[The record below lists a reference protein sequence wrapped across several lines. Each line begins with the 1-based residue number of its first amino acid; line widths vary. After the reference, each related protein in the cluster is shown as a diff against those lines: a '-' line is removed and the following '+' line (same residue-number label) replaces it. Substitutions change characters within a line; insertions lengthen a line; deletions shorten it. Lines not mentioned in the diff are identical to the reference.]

1 MDGVIQESLLILAG
15 HGHEDN
21 LVAEEEQ
28 HNSPLR
34 LINTIATNYKLIKQ
48 HTQQTSN
55 NNINA
60 LNSTINNQLLK
71 HYQQT
76 LIDLELKLLTHHPSL
91 VPANQHNQP
100 APPLSTITAQL
111 NQYQP
116 ILLKLN
122 QLINQLPPTTTTTQ
136 LIQLIHNHQSSTGS
150 PPLALILNNL
160 QLAIEQLWINQFRS
174 FIIHQS
180 KQELFHLNN
189 NQFSFNKINLPI
201 LPSLEPRHE
210 LLHTINQICHAISI
224 LNNLNST
231 RLPKELQQQLTNALQ
246 SIHSIS
252 NPHFRIALKN
262 IQEILSNYLFSNY
275 LTREILS
282 TTLKTITDIFFLRNT
297 TFRETLVEGLVRLKA
312 NQTTTSERGGGRG
325 RRRMNGRELDVLLL
339 KAGISTELG
348 EDPGGRPIDI
358 QGFSFQLLQESS
370 SENQDQDEEKIQ
382 NKNADPSFSR
392 SILSSSQPVSLTYSP
407 KPGLSLFLTKPICQ
421 TYADIH
427 RCLFAFLIG
436 QQTYKEAWREL
447 SQKERLRSRLDGR
460 LLTTTT
466 TTTLKATG
474 GDPETVRALLRV
486 GFEGLRRIGWFLD
499 TMLDYFFAQVIEPS
513 IESFSAAIEA
523 HYQSLSSS
531 SAHHPSTADSGLKN
545 NNRSSTSADFFAI
558 HAHFLARIQTGLL
571 ALEPQNHN
579 NNKDRG
585 GGRWMMVDLLDCC
598 FEFLALLQAWSF
610 ELIPSL
616 LSDLS
621 SSSPQ
626 VDDQSQVL
634 RDRRA
639 HLTGILER
647 FTSLLDRFVLELRRD
662 HHHQSSHHLSSSRSN
677 DQQQKQQQQ
686 EEKEEEDL
694 AGLGIAFFEPGPMM
708 LADLK
713 AAGFRRACLDAL
725 GLKFDFN
732 LAFDSARP
740 FAPPPPAP
748 PPTSQSNH

>member
-21 LVAEEEQ
+21 FVAEQ

-55 NNINA
+55 NNNQNINA

-122 QLINQLPPTTTTTQ
+122 QLINQLPPTTTTTTTQ

-262 IQEILSNYLFSNY
+262 TQEILSNYLFSNY

-370 SENQDQDEEKIQ
+370 SENQDQEDEQAESQKR
-382 NKNADPSFSR
+382 NADPSFSR

-466 TTTLKATG
+466 TTTTLKATG

-531 SAHHPSTADSGLKN
+531 SAPHPSTAEPGLN
-545 NNRSSTSADFFAI
+545 TNRSSTSADFFAI

-621 SSSPQ
+621 SSSHQ
-626 VDDQSQVL
+626 VDDHQSQVL

-647 FTSLLDRFVLELRRD
+647 FTSLLNRFVLELRRD

-677 DQQQKQQQQ
+677 GQHQKQ
-686 EEKEEEDL
+686 EEEEEEDL
-694 AGLGIAFFEPGPMM
+694 AGLGIAFFEPGSMM
-708 LADLK
+708 LSDLK

-740 FAPPPPAP
+740 FAPPP
-748 PPTSQSNH
+748 SNQ